1 LRFFL
6 YFSEGVY
13 SVYVTAVNP
22 LGNVTSYLKEPF
34 SVERPPHKPN
44 LRSSYHIEYGQNFT
58 FKVDQID
65 NANVT
70 FDWKFGDNTDVV
82 NSNSKF
88 KVKIFFMN

>member
-1 LRFFL
+1 M
-6 YFSEGVY
+6 
-13 SVYVTAVNP
+13 
-22 LGNVTSYLKEPF
+22 TSYLTEPF
-34 SVERPPHKPN
+34 SVEKPPPKPN

-88 KVKIFFMN
+88 KVKIFFMK